1 MLVVPVVEVVNVDVE
16 VVIGVDVE
24 VEPVEVV
31 EVVPVVV
38 VLCVVAVVE
47 LVCVA
52 ESQAAKPPISATIRI
67 GWRVNGADVMIPSVS
82 VLTNI
87 SRKWLYHQPFHA
99 V

>member
-16 VVIGVDVE
+16 VDVGVDVD
-24 VEPVEVV
+24 VDPVEVV
-31 EVVPVVV
+31 LVVV

-52 ESQAAKPPISATIRI
+52 ESQPAKPPMSATIRI
-67 GWRVNGADVMIPSVS
+67 GWRVNGAYVMVPSVA

>member
-16 VVIGVDVE
+16 VVVGVDVE
-24 VEPVEVV
+24 VEPVEVI
-31 EVVPVVV
+31 EVVLVVV
-38 VLCVVAVVE
+38 VLCVVVAVE

-52 ESQAAKPPISATIRI
+52 ESQPAKPPMSAIIRI
-67 GWRVNGADVMIPSVS
+67 GWRVIGADVMVPSVA